1 MTRSPLHEGRS
12 RRSVAVALVVS
23 LLATLFAMSA
33 TSSTAAA
40 KRPPKPPKVDFWL
53 TILHNND
60 GESQLVDLGGGF
72 LEDFGG
78 AARFKTVVD
87 DLKKDAVTGRPWS
100 PGAKRGVMMVS
111 SGDNFLAGPEF
122 NAGLD
127 RGIPFY
133 DTIALDLIGYDA
145 IAIGN
150 HDFDFGPDVLADFL
164 SGFSL
169 TEPPYL
175 SSNLD
180 FSAEPVLQA
189 YVDRGR
195 IAKSAIVRERG
206 ERIGVIGATTPALAS
221 ISSPRNVV
229 VNAVAPAVQA
239 EVTKLERRGVNKIIL
254 ISHLQSIFEDIDLAA
269 QLTGID
275 VVIAGGGDELLAN
288 DDDLLIPTDD
298 AGTRPVPFASYP
310 LIATDGSGADV
321 PIVTTQGNYGYV
333 GNLVVG
339 FDRSGEVIVVEEER
353 SRPVR
358 VVTDDCGGTLP
369 CDDAVAP
376 DPTMQT
382 RVIDPLVADLE
393 ALANNEIATSA
404 VDLDG
409 LRASV
414 RTKETNQ
421 GNLIADSLL
430 WQAQQVAADFG
441 VDSPVVGIQNAG
453 GIRNDT
459 VIPAGALTELDTFDM
474 VPFSNFVTVVE
485 DVPRAQF
492 KEILENAYSRV
503 EFTDGR
509 FAQVAGMKVTYDAA
523 CVGQVIDGTTGV
535 VTTAGTRVRDVV
547 LDDGTVIVENGV
559 VQPGDPIDVATIDFL
574 AKGGDQYPY
583 RGLPFT
589 TVGFTYQQALSNYL
603 VDGLGGMVTAA
614 EYPVGGEGRITRL
627 N

>member
-1 MTRSPLHEGRS
+1 MIDSPIRGRRS
-12 RRSVAVALVVS
+12 RRSVAVALAVS
-23 LLATLFAMSA
+23 LAATLFAASA
-33 TSSTAAA
+33 SSSAVTAQ
-40 KRPPKPPKVDFWL
+40 RPPKPPKVDFWL

-60 GESQLVDLGGGF
+60 GESQLVDLGDGF

-87 DLKKDAVTGRPWS
+87 DLKKDAVTGIPWS

-122 NAGLD
+122 NAGLE

-133 DTIALDLIGYDA
+133 DTVALDLIGYDA
-145 IAIGN
+145 IALGN

-189 YVDRGR
+189 YVDTGR
-195 IAKSAIVRERG
+195 IAKSVVVRERG

-221 ISSPRNVV
+221 ISSPRGVI

-239 EVTKLERRGVNKIIL
+239 EVGKLQAQGVNKIVL
-254 ISHLQSIFEDIDLAA
+254 ISHLQSVAEDVTLAA
-269 QLTGID
+269 ELTGID

-288 DDDLLIPTDD
+288 DDDLLIPTNA
-298 AGTRPVPFASYP
+298 AGARPVPFGTYP
-310 LIATDGSGADV
+310 LIATDGSGGDI
-321 PIVTTQGNYGYV
+321 PIVTTQGNYSYV

-339 FDRSGEVIVVEEER
+339 FDRSGDVIVIEEER

-369 CDDAVAP
+369 CNDAVAA
-376 DPTMQT
+376 DPTMQSQ
-382 RVIDPLVADLE
+382 VVDPLVADLQ
-393 ALANNEIATSA
+393 ALEENVIATSE

-409 LRASV
+409 LRANV
-414 RTKETNQ
+414 RTRETNE
-421 GNLIADSLL
+421 GNLMADALL
-430 WQAQQVAADFG
+430 WQAQQAAADFG
-441 VDSPVVGIQNAG
+441 VDSPIVGLQNGG

-459 VIPAGALTELDTFDM
+459 IIPAGPITELDTFDIA
-474 VPFSNFVTVVE
+474 PFGNFVSVVE

-492 KEILENAYSRV
+492 KELLENAYSRV
-503 EFTDGR
+503 ANVDGR
-509 FAQVAGMKVTYDAA
+509 FLQVSGMNVTWDAA
-523 CVGQVIDGTTGV
+523 GVAQIVDAAGNVITP
-535 VTTAGTRVRDVV
+535 GTRVREVV
-547 LDDGTVIVENGV
+547 LDDGTVV
-559 VQPGDPIDVATIDFL
+559 VTGGAVVDGAPIDLATSAFL
-574 AKGGDQYPY
+574 ARGGDFSPY

-589 TVGFTYQQALSNYL
+589 TVGFTDQQALSNFI
-603 VDGLGGMVTAA
+603 VDALAGSITAA
-614 EYPVGGEGRITRL
+614 DYPVGGEGRITRL